1 MTTLDTQAKLA
12 PERAKSARYGAF
24 TRDGSHELENQLAQ
38 ICQDTHAGVQSIV
51 PAAKLEAILLGGGYG
66 RGEGGVRETP
76 AGDRPYNDLEFYVC
90 LRGNDWVNERRYGEG
105 IHALAEE
112 LSPGAGV
119 EVELKLFSLGK
130 LRRSPV
136 SMFYYDLVMGHRWI
150 LGGEKLLSGCEH
162 HRDAHRIPL
171 SEATR
176 LLMNR
181 CSGLL
186 FAQERMQREP
196 FTPDDADFVARNL
209 AKAQLA
215 FGDVVLTA
223 HGQYHWSCRERHQRL
238 RRLMAGEDLPW
249 LPEVLAHHFAGL
261 NFKLHPRRTT
271 LPAATLETQ
280 HRQLKTLA
288 LQVWLWLESRRLH
301 HAFTSARDYALTA
314 INKCPETPPWRNGL
328 VNLMTSG
335 PGLLFDSGA
344 WRYPRMRI
352 LHALSL
358 LLFEAAALSDPALR
372 QRLQRDLRTAAT
384 TRDDLMVA
392 YQSLWHRFN

>member
-1 MTTLDTQAKLA
+1 MIALTTNTALAQNRAESARHDPFTLD
-12 PERAKSARYGAF
+12 
-24 TRDGSHELENQLAQ
+24 GSGELENQIAR
-38 ICQDTHAGVQSIV
+38 ICQDTRAGVQSLV
-51 PAAKLEAILLGGGYG
+51 PAAKLGAILLGGGYG

-90 LRGNDWVNERRYGEG
+90 LRGNDWLNERRYGEG
-105 IHALAEE
+105 IRALAEE

-150 LGGEKLLSGCEH
+150 LGGEKLLIGCEH

-186 FAQERMQREP
+186 FAQERLQREP

-223 HGQYHWSCRERHQRL
+223 YGRYHWSCRERHQRL
-238 RRLMAGEDLPW
+238 RGLKAGEDLPW
-249 LPEVLAHHFAGL
+249 LPEALAHHFAGL

-280 HRQLKTLA
+280 HQQLKTLA

-301 HAFTSARDYALTA
+301 QAFASARDYALST
-314 INKCPETPPWRNGL
+314 INKCSETSLCRSGL
-328 VNLMTSG
+328 VNFGTFG
-335 PGLLFDSGA
+335 PGVLFTSKA
-344 WRYPRMRI
+344 VTYPRMRL

-358 LLFEAAALSDPALR
+358 LLFDDAALSDPGLR
-372 QRLQRDLRTAAT
+372 KRLQSELRTRAT
-384 TRDDLMVA
+384 TFGDCVA
-392 YQSLWHRFN
+392 SYETLWRRFR